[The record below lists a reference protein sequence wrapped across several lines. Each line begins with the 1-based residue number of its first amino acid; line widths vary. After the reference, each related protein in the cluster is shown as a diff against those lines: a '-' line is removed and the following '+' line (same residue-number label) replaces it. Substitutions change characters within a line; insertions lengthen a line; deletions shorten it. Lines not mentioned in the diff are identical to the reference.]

1 MRDFSDRKING
12 GNLRVRSKGRSH
24 LTVVTKF
31 YWPELQDLLN
41 SSLEPRQHSIAQP
54 RDQKLPKAQ
63 DLATIR
69 ARTKRHISP
78 SWLINLGFLV
88 VSSRKA
94 KFNTCLEG
102 VQLCLKDAFSEFPKT
117 SSVPTGATSRG
128 KPRGMSGLWLL
139 PHELP
144 SVWCTS
150 FQLGPAPGGV
160 QGCRDKYWQ
169 GQH

>member
-63 DLATIR
+63 DLAN
-69 ARTKRHISP
+69 H
-78 SWLINLGFLV
+78 
-88 VSSRKA
+88 
-94 KFNTCLEG
+94 
-102 VQLCLKDAFSEFPKT
+102 
-117 SSVPTGATSRG
+117 
-128 KPRGMSGLWLL
+128 
-139 PHELP
+139 
-144 SVWCTS
+144 
-150 FQLGPAPGGV
+150 
-160 QGCRDKYWQ
+160 Q
-169 GQH
+169 GQNQTPYITELAHKSRLSSSEQ